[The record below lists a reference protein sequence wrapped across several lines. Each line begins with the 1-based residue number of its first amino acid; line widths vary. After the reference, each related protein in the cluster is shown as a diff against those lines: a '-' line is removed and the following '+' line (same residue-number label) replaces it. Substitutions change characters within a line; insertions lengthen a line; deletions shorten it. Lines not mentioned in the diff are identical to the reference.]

1 MKLSLLLNGWSN
13 STLLLH
19 ETATIKQF
27 AMQIRWLYNLFRL
40 DNFSVSFFYIDSCE
54 IELRLDKMVN
64 RVFFFMHPIFKFDS
78 FSPRRSKTD
87 YIFLDLEE
95 SA

>member
-27 AMQIRWLYNLFRL
+27 AMQIRWLYKTIQVRQF
-40 DNFSVSFFYIDSCE
+40 FSLFFYIDSCE
-54 IELRLDKMVN
+54 IELRLDKIC
-64 RVFFFMHPIFKFDS
+64 RQGFFFMHPIFKFDS
-78 FSPRRSKTD
+78 FSPQEDLRQT
-87 YIFLDLEE
+87 IF
-95 SA
+95 SWI